1 MCTLGNVGKGCVQD
15 SQASQGNLLEGG
27 TFDVGLEEWTEA
39 GQGFS
44 KNRVSR
50 CVDLGTWR
58 LWSYKA
64 KDSGHGSPGSDK
76 GQGSSHGTSGQR
88 N

>member
-1 MCTLGNVGKGCVQD
+1 MG
-15 SQASQGNLLEGG
+15 EG
-27 TFDVGLEEWTEA
+27 TFDMGLEEWTEA
-39 GQGFS
+39 GQGFPKS
-44 KNRVSR
+44 RVSR
-50 CVDLGTWR
+50 RVDLGTWR
-58 LWSYKA
+58 SWSDKA